1 MIEDITNEDVLD
13 FTGDDNPLFLG
24 LTQLPSDY
32 IEQVRKLD
40 HPITVIR
47 VNEAHSQEF
56 YESLR
61 KLVSDCDDNVCIK
74 NGEIAPNPN
83 KNEFFKGK
91 QIIDEVIAGI
101 NPEWNTKQKVAY
113 VHHQVGKIIPY
124 FPDYEYRKN
133 EWNVARDTRNMWN
146 ALVNGTSVCN
156 GVTFITMSILSRL
169 GIESEQLSNKSGS
182 HSFMAVKTEEGNL
195 IIDPTWDLYRSLYD
209 GMPSYF
215 GKSYEQI
222 REMDN
227 GFTSHLLESPPKD
240 VVEISE
246 QELREIYY
254 SIGLTNEERKFPAP
268 ILGLVNK
275 VNQMQDA
282 DKKQRVEEFF
292 RLYMQDFKEASTHI
306 SESMDMLEACMCEM
320 DINQRNI
327 RCVYSKD
334 DEECQNPIMVFHSG
348 EKGLAGQVYLFPRNE
363 NEEMESMEIDEF
375 DKMYKIHS
383 RASVIPFWK
392 PYLTK
397 DISTREE
404 SEQIK

>member
-101 NPEWNTKQKVAY
+101 NPELNTKQKVAY

-182 HSFMAVKTEEGNL
+182 HSFMAVKTEEACL
-195 IIDPTWDLYRSLYD
+195 
-209 GMPSYF
+209 F
-215 GKSYEQI
+215 AA
-222 REMDN
+222 
-227 GFTSHLLESPPKD
+227 HLL
-240 VVEISE
+240 
-246 QELREIYY
+246 LC
-254 SIGLTNEERKFPAP
+254 
-268 ILGLVNK
+268 GLVPHRPWTGPDPWP
-275 VNQMQDA
+275 MGWGLL
-282 DKKQRVEEFF
+282 
-292 RLYMQDFKEASTHI
+292 LYLLFI
-306 SESMDMLEACMCEM
+306 IYL
-320 DINQRNI
+320 
-327 RCVYSKD
+327 CV
-334 DEECQNPIMVFHSG
+334 
-348 EKGLAGQVYLFPRNE
+348 
-363 NEEMESMEIDEF
+363 
-375 DKMYKIHS
+375 
-383 RASVIPFWK
+383 W
-392 PYLTK
+392 
-397 DISTREE
+397 
-404 SEQIK
+404 